1 MIELPRRSVTRFF
14 IPLIDVL
21 TLLFCIFLLMPLV
34 QATGDETESA
44 AGSKG
49 ELIGPG
55 SKSSESVQ
63 QEQQKLEQL
72 KKEREEESR
81 ELDELR
87 KETMRTLQQRL
98 AIRVLEISAANGKL
112 YYYDPEPVEI
122 ASEVEARKLIDRQRK
137 EVRKQELYYLFLFPR
152 KLTGYPEEKQVR
164 DYERW
169 FKDVAHGIDN
179 PRVSGR

>member
-1 MIELPRRSVTRFF
+1 MVEP
-14 IPLIDVL
+14 
-21 TLLFCIFLLMPLV
+21 
-34 QATGDETESA
+34 
-44 AGSKG
+44 
-49 ELIGPG
+49 
-55 SKSSESVQ
+55 VQ

-81 ELDELR
+81 KLDELR
-87 KETMRTLQQRL
+87 KETMRALQQRL
-98 AIRVLEISAANGKL
+98 AIRVLEISAVNGKL

-122 ASEVEARKLIDRQRK
+122 ASEAEARKLIDRHRK
-137 EVRKQELYYLFLFPR
+137 EVGKQELYYLFLFPR

>member
-34 QATGDETESA
+34 QATGDDAESA
-44 AGSKG
+44 AGPRG
-49 ELIGPG
+49 ESASLRTGDP
-55 SKSSESVQ
+55 VQ
-63 QEQQKLEQL
+63 QEQQRLEQL
-72 KKEREEESR
+72 KKALDEESR
-81 ELDELR
+81 KLDDLR
-87 KETMRTLQQRL
+87 KESMRALQQRL

-112 YYYDPEPVEI
+112 YYYDPDPVEI
-122 ASEVEARKLIDRQRK
+122 AGEADARKLINRHRK
-137 EVRKQELYYLFLFPR
+137 EAGKQELYYLFLFPR